1 MFKGA
6 TIANNVLLSNK
17 RLKQAYRTIR
27 QRQNAPLMQ
36 RIHRRV
42 YKVSAPLSLWNID
55 GHHKLDR

>member
-1 MFKGA
+1 MYKGA